1 MGVKLDEETRER
13 LKRISEMK
21 DRSVHWLMK
30 DAIRRYLDTEEQ
42 FEHEKAED
50 LARYQA
56 YLDTG
61 RHVSNEDMMSWLDEL
76 AETAARKS
84 RVD

>member
-1 MGVKLDEETRER
+1 MGVKLDDETRER

-30 DAIRRYLDTEEQ
+30 DAIRRYLDTEER
-42 FEHEKAED
+42 FEQEKAED
-50 LARYQA
+50 MARYQA

-61 RHVSNEDMMSWLDEL
+61 RHVSSEDMTSWLDEL
-76 AETAARKS
+76 AENAARKS
-84 RVD
+84 RGE